1 MCACGLLAD
10 SVTSRVFSNLNSH
23 DSSHLPG
30 PSPPSTSSVFAHS
43 GVSGHA
49 ETPRGWFAGTQG
61 LPSCLQC
68 SSGKK
73 GCRGKARHATAQLM
87 LQKCA
92 ECILVVKH
100 AALEF
105 PFFPGPTCQ
114 NSSSRLNRGVQ
125 LPDCTVLA
133 LSRFLSR

>member
-10 SVTSRVFSNLNSH
+10 SVTSRVVSNLNSY
-23 DSSHLPG
+23 DSSYLSD

-43 GVSGHA
+43 GVSEHA
-49 ETPRGWFAGTQG
+49 ETPRGLSAGAQG
-61 LPSCLQC
+61 PPSCLQC

-87 LQKCA
+87 LQKCT
-92 ECILVVKH
+92 ERILVVKH

-133 LSRFLSR
+133 LSRLPSR